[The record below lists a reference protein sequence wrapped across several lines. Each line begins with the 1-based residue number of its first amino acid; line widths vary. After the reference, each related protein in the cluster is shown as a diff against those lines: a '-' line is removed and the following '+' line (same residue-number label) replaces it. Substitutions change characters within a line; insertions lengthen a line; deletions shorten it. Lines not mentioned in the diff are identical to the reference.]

1 MMPQT
6 IPIQDLKDTAKIAQ
20 MCSESLEPIYI
31 AKDGRSDMVIMSVQ
45 AYEECLA
52 MADIYA
58 KLDAAEEDIRCGR
71 TSDAFE
77 SLKGL
82 RAKYNV

>member
-1 MMPQT
+1 MSHA
-6 IPIQDLKDTAKIAQ
+6 IPIQDLKDTAKVSQ
-20 MCSESLEPIYI
+20 MCSESCEPIYI
-31 AKDGRSDMVIMSVQ
+31 TKDGAACMIIMNVQ
-45 AYEECLA
+45 AYEERLA
-52 MADIYA
+52 MAEIYA

-77 SLKGL
+77 SLKSL

>member
-1 MMPQT
+1 MPHA
-6 IPIQDLKDTAKIAQ
+6 IPIQDLKDTAKVSQ
-20 MCSESLEPIYI
+20 MCSESCEPIYI
-31 AKDGRSDMVIMSVQ
+31 TKDGAADMAILSVQ
-45 AYEECLA
+45 AYEERLA

-71 TSDAFE
+71 TSGAFE
-77 SLKGL
+77 SLKSL

>member
-1 MMPQT
+1 MSYA
-6 IPIQDLKDTAKIAQ
+6 IPIQDLKDTAKVSQ
-20 MCSESLEPIYI
+20 MCSESCGQIYI
-31 AKDGRSDMVIMSVQ
+31 TKDCAADMVILNVQ
-45 AYEECLA
+45 AYEERLA

-71 TSDAFE
+71 TSDAIEF
-77 SLKGL
+77 LKSL

>member
-1 MMPQT
+1 MPQT
-6 IPIQDLKDTAKIAQ
+6 IPIQDLKDTAKVSKI
-20 MCSESLEPIYI
+20 CSESREPIYI
-31 AKDGRSDMVIMSVQ
+31 TKDGYGDMVIMSVQ
-45 AYEECLA
+45 AYEERLA

-71 TSDAFE
+71 TSDAVE
-77 SLKGL
+77 SLNSL